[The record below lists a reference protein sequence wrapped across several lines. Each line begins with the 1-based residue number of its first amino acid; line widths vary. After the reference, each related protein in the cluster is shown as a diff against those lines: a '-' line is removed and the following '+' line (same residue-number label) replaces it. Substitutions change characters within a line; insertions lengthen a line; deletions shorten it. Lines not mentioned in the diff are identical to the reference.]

1 MDKDSLAIVVSLL
14 AAVAVFYYLT
24 DTFIKLPGSPRAKM
38 VVGAL
43 LSVVLAWAWIRSGR
57 WRRGCVADTTPR
69 QLQKAGRAMLPA
81 I

>member
-14 AAVAVFYYLT
+14 AAVAGFYYLT
-24 DTFIKLPGSPRAKM
+24 DAFIKLPGSPRAKM

-57 WRRGCVADTTPR
+57 
-69 QLQKAGRAMLPA
+69 
-81 I
+81 